1 MVTNSPSGGMFELII
16 ILKVYLKHTSHTLLS
31 HFMTNLLK
39 KSGSQISGQSYKQ
52 FTLVN
57 YDSRV
62 VPDLKT
68 PHITTLGS

>member
-1 MVTNSPSGGMFELII
+1 MLQSRLSVSSASRVVKEVFRSACTTA
-16 ILKVYLKHTSHTLLS
+16 ILSLQLTSD
-31 HFMTNLLK
+31 
-39 KSGSQISGQSYKQ
+39 QSYKQ

-62 VPDLKT
+62 IPDLKI